1 MLTNKD
7 KKAEFKIEL
16 NNRLEAL
23 QNETSEIVTTEDH
36 WQQVK
41 QAFTSA
47 CETVVE
53 LTNRKHQDWILP
65 ETLVEVEKRKNLKNV
80 LNNSKTRS
88 AKHIV
93 SKAYTEA
100 NKEVKSSARKD
111 KRALVDKRTEEAEK
125 ETKQNNIKA
134 LYDNIKLLTRKYQK
148 GGRPVKHIEGKT
160 LNTKEEQMSRWV
172 EHFKNI
178 LNQEAP
184 VNKADILPADETVSV
199 DCKKP
204 SKGEIKN
211 AIKTLKYNMAP
222 GPDNIPAE
230 TLKVDIETSAQ
241 IIYELVGKIWEVEEV
256 PVHSETS
263 EKGKLKHL

>member
-1 MLTNKD
+1 
-7 KKAEFKIEL
+7 
-16 NNRLEAL
+16 
-23 QNETSEIVTTEDH
+23 
-36 WQQVK
+36 
-41 QAFTSA
+41 
-47 CETVVE
+47 
-53 LTNRKHQDWILP
+53 
-65 ETLVEVEKRKNLKNV
+65 V

>member
-1 MLTNKD
+1 M
-7 KKAEFKIEL
+7 L
-16 NNRLEAL
+16 NNR
-23 QNETSEIVTTEDH
+23 
-36 WQQVK
+36 
-41 QAFTSA
+41 
-47 CETVVE
+47 
-53 LTNRKHQDWILP
+53 
-65 ETLVEVEKRKNLKNV
+65 
-80 LNNSKTRS
+80 KTKS

-148 GGRPVKHIEGKT
+148 GSRPVKHIEGTT

-172 EHFKNI
+172 EHFKII

-184 VNKADILPADETVSV
+184 LNKADILPAKETLPV
-199 DCKKP
+199 DCKRP
-204 SKGEIKN
+204 SKGEIKK
-211 AIKTLKYNMAP
+211 AIKTVKNNKAP
-222 GPDNIPAE
+222 VPGNIPAE
-230 TLKVDIETSAQ
+230 AHKADIETSAQ
-241 IIYELVGKIWEVEEV
+241 IIYELVGKIGEVEEV